1 MKPKKKSDDD
11 SLFNCNRPLRT
22 NEIMKTSALRKCK
35 YYIYLILAVSDITT
49 TVAPLTHRWQR
60 RKKKNCMP
68 PSFSG
73 YKSKNI
79 RHESSCLSCD
89 GVSGTDNDEQWLNNS
104 ASVFYLSLLEAF
116 SWFQNGSLLLVN
128 AELSE
133 SRMNRPCHGFRRHLD
148 E

>member
-60 RKKKNCMP
+60 RKKTNCLLHCRV
-68 PSFSG
+68 F
-73 YKSKNI
+73 KSQKFL
-79 RHESSCLSCD
+79 HESSCD
-89 GVSGTDNDEQWLNNS
+89 GVSGTDNDEQSLNNS
-104 ASVFYLSLLEAF
+104 AGVFYLSLLEAF